1 MPRNRVGCR
10 YSLPSEPSAYF
21 YSALTA
27 LNNFTRFCNA
37 PVQGFHGPA
46 EPRNLV
52 VLEEVS

>member
-1 MPRNRVGCR
+1 MDKFSTGFTI
-10 YSLPSEPSAYF
+10 L
-21 YSALTA
+21 LTA

-37 PVQGFHGPA
+37 PVQGFHGRA